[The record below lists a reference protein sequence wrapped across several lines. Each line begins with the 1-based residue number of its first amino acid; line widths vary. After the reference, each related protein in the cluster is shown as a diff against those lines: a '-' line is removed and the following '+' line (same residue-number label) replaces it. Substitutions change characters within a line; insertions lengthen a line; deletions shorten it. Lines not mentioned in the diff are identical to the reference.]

1 VKSKIT
7 HVHVVWPAPAAG
19 QPMGYY
25 DEIDAN
31 RWSIRCMREFG
42 DGTVHAFKENTY
54 NWRDV
59 MPETAIPLLDD
70 INNDPQFKARHISK
84 TEFEALW
91 VQHYGLNQFSMIAPL
106 LEVLPEFRPQWDRF
120 VAGWKNNPHNT
131 SKTALPLYLVL
142 SDFASFLVTQLE
154 QGQVKKF
161 PAIFEII
168 EHWLAQG
175 DAYVKNAAGA
185 GLLEDLLNPVRYQ
198 KRKPNDFA
206 SWMRPVTLKCW
217 KRLKLP

>member
-1 VKSKIT
+1 
-7 HVHVVWPAPAAG
+7 
-19 QPMGYY
+19 
-25 DEIDAN
+25 
-31 RWSIRCMREFG
+31 
-42 DGTVHAFKENTY
+42 
-54 NWRDV
+54 
-59 MPETAIPLLDD
+59 
-70 INNDPQFKARHISK
+70 
-84 TEFEALW
+84 
-91 VQHYGLNQFSMIAPL
+91 
-106 LEVLPEFRPQWDRF
+106 
-120 VAGWKNNPHNT
+120 
-131 SKTALPLYLVL
+131 VL